1 MANPDL
7 QIREGAPGHPNPE
20 MGVGGGGGPGLKINH
35 CFFLPSGLSRRISG
49 LFAGY
54 TCLCSPEKRE
64 KITPA
69 V

>member
-1 MANPDL
+1 MAAQDL

-20 MGVGGGGGPGLKINH
+20 VGAGGGGSGLKINH

-54 TCLCSPEKRE
+54 TCLRSPEKRE

>member
-1 MANPDL
+1 MAAQDL

-20 MGVGGGGGPGLKINH
+20 MEVGGGGSGLKINH
-35 CFFLPSGLSRRISG
+35 CYFLPSGLSRRISG

-54 TCLCSPEKRE
+54 TCLRSPEKSE
-64 KITPA
+64 KVTPA